1 VQALTKDVKKENLER
16 AKNAA
21 VCQVLVNLESRAVVS
36 EDIGRQV
43 LTYGHRY
50 IYAPPPP
57 RGGGPAG
64 GRPGGL
70 SPLVLHTG
78 AMVGMAGLIGVTSSK
93 HELSAVVIQKGVAA
107 MANPA

>member
-1 VQALTKDVKKENLER
+1 LRSGTTNVQALTKDVKKENLER

-50 IYAPPPP
+50 IYPPPPP
-57 RGGGPAG
+57 RRVVTPCSPHGCHGWNGGADWC
-64 GRPGGL
+64 
-70 SPLVLHTG
+70 HIFK
-78 AMVGMAGLIGVTSSK
+78 A
-93 HELSAVVIQKGVAA
+93 
-107 MANPA
+107 